1 MVEIRDYTP
10 TQEELDR
17 IEQAKVYDEN
27 RMKLKKLSEDIVQYI
42 AGENVPNI
50 DERKAEFIR
59 IHNEVREYEGK
70 EPREWGID
78 K

>member
-70 EPREWGID
+70 EPRE
-78 K
+78 